1 MTTPLL
7 PSKQSTSYQNS
18 RIHMMLLQPF
28 MARIANT
35 KQNGAIPI
43 IAEIKAFSPSLG
55 DLLKGRDIRHIAR
68 EYARA
73 GAACISVVT
82 GRWYHGSPVM
92 LEMISQAVD
101 LPVLRKD
108 FITSKDQLRESRQLG
123 ASAVLLTRRLLATR
137 HLEQLAACCGELELV
152 PFIEVADA
160 TELADLKMLPGTV
173 LAVNN
178 RDIRVKET
186 DDTGVSKSLA
196 LLPSMPAGKGLM
208 RVSASGITSP
218 QEARRLFHAGFDA
231 LLIGTALMQAEN
243 IAHCVSEFASIRNP
257 DGETL
262 LRRRS
267 VQS

>member
-1 MTTPLL
+1 MIKQETP
-7 PSKQSTSYQNS
+7 YRDN
-18 RIHMMLLQPF
+18 RIQMMLLRPF
-28 MARIANT
+28 MTRIAST
-35 KQNGAIPI
+35 KRSGTIPI
-43 IAEIKAFSPSLG
+43 IAEIKAFSPSQG

-73 GAACISVVT
+73 GAACISIVT

-92 LEMISQAVD
+92 LEMIAQAVD
-101 LPVLRKD
+101 LPILRKD
-108 FITSKDQLRESRQLG
+108 FITSKDQLRVSRKLG
-123 ASAVLLTRRLLATR
+123 ASAVLLTRRLLTTR
-137 HLEQLAACCGELELV
+137 HLEQLAAYCEELELV
-152 PFIEVADA
+152 PFIEVADEA
-160 TELADLKMLPGTV
+160 ELADLKLNPGTV

-178 RDIRVKET
+178 RDISVKET

-196 LLPSMPAGKGLM
+196 LIPSMPAVKGLM
-208 RVSASGITSP
+208 WVSASGITSP

-243 IAHCVSEFASIRNP
+243 ITQCISKFASIRNP
-257 DGETL
+257 TGEIL